1 MVTNPRV
8 TGYRKV
14 KGCAVVDPK
23 FREPFSD
30 RLAVRLR
37 VVPLLIP
44 KGRLRVTFKVDGIV
58 ILRAVIAP
66 EPGATDG
73 TNGNA
78 KLTLTRTCNVHYVYK

>member
-1 MVTNPRV
+1 MGSMVTNPRV

-44 KGRLRVTFKVDGIV
+44 KGRLQVMFEVDGHV
-58 ILRAVIAP
+58 
-66 EPGATDG
+66 
-73 TNGNA
+73 
-78 KLTLTRTCNVHYVYK
+78 